1 MEKIFSTW
9 IGHAITILTVV
20 ASLGVTYGALQSRIG
35 ELERRMGVL
44 ENDVLKEVRE
54 MKAEVSD
61 LRVRL
66 AEMGQDIRWLKD
78 STGK

>member
-20 ASLGVTYGALQSRIG
+20 ASLGVTYGALQSRIV